1 MVECSFEPRSQIAG
15 KYDVEDAV
23 FLNKFAW
30 KYLSKCGYTH
40 RIELNM
46 EKSVRDR

>member
-23 FLNKFAW
+23 FLNKLRRNILVSAVI
-30 KYLSKCGYTH
+30 
-40 RIELNM
+40 RIE
-46 EKSVRDR
+46 